1 MQVSVENTSA
11 LERRMTIG
19 VPAERIETE
28 VNKRLQQTAKRA
40 KVAGFRPGKVPMKV
54 FASGSATA
62 CARKCWAR
70 S

>member
-28 VNKRLQQTAKRA
+28 VNKRLQQTARKA
-40 KVAGFRPGKVPMKV
+40 KIPGFRPGKVPMSVSVSVMK
-54 FASGSATA
+54 TA
-62 CARKCWAR
+62 LVRKHWAI
-70 S
+70 